1 MNNID
6 IKHLRTVRMIGEGI
20 HTLMKKYRTI
30 TKNIL
35 SNDIILPEN
44 GESCV
49 QIWTV
54 SKKIFGKEMVIIGK
68 SL

>member
-1 MNNID
+1 
-6 IKHLRTVRMIGEGI
+6 MIGEGI